1 MRASKLLVV
10 ASVAL
15 LALLAQ
21 AALAAPAVPA
31 PLQAQLDAI
40 AAQHLAVRGAAVV
53 LVDRSGVQGAWFS
66 GTDERACFRG
76 GSVSKLFTAL
86 LAQRLAE
93 RGAIDLDAPLP
104 ADLQPPRPL
113 NCGTALTTAML
124 LEHTGG
130 VVGSSHA
137 DYGRQWP
144 DAPVAAVARETVAR
158 PLAWCPGLHYAYSND
173 GVTLAAAALERA
185 GGADFDALMQ
195 REVFSPLGLA
205 RASFATATL
214 PPCVRSSH
222 DGDGAPIDAPWQLP
236 VRPAGALLA
245 TPLELA
251 AVVRMALRGGDGFLQ
266 RASLDR
272 MAHGRT
278 GLAARSGAGEG
289 AYGLGQ
295 FRWAAAGRLW
305 RGHWGRIDGFQTALG
320 FDPGLGR
327 GFVVMTDTAD
337 RRAMHALR
345 EATAAHVAQ
354 GAVMPA
360 APPPVAP
367 APFVPGWYANAS
379 HDMPL
384 RAPWV
389 ELWDVVRVRA
399 QPDGVRV
406 DTPWWPGS
414 ERHLIG
420 VTPTSFRSANAD
432 VAHAAAADGPWWIDG
447 ESYARVTPAWAL
459 GRVAVVAVGVVVT
472 IAVLLHAPWSWL
484 RRQRAAAGDVPL
496 RVAACAFAVLGAGY
510 AAWGLLGSGAALAS
524 LGRPSGRSLLLLAAS
539 VIAPLAAAAAAWH
552 AAQARDGRRVAAALA
567 LLALG
572 ALCAA
577 NGWVPLR
584 TWQS

>member
-1 MRASKLLVV
+1 MRASKLIVA

-15 LALLAQ
+15 LVLLAQ
-21 AALAAPAVPA
+21 AALAAPAVPTA
-31 PLQAQLDAI
+31 LRERLDAI

-53 LVDRSGVQGAWFS
+53 LVGRSGVQGAWFS
-66 GTDERACFRG
+66 GTDERACFRA

-86 LAQRLAE
+86 LALRLVE

-104 ADLQPPRPL
+104 ADLQPPRPPGC
-113 NCGTALTTAML
+113 NTALSVAML

-185 GGADFDALMQ
+185 GGADFDTLMQ
-195 REVFSPLGLA
+195 REVFAPLGFA
-205 RASFATATL
+205 QASFATSTL

-222 DGDGAPIDAPWQLP
+222 DESGAPIGAPWQLP
-236 VRPAGALLA
+236 VRPAGALVA

-251 AVVRMALRGGDGFLQ
+251 AVVGMALRGGDAFLQ
-266 RASLDR
+266 PASLER
-272 MAHGRT
+272 MAHART

-295 FRWAAAGRLW
+295 FRWAAGGRLW

-327 GFVVMTDTAD
+327 GFVVMSDTAD
-337 RRAMHALR
+337 RRAMQALR

-354 GAVMPA
+354 GAPPPA
-360 APPPVAP
+360 APRVA
-367 APFVPGWYANAS
+367 APETFVSGWYANAS

-389 ELWDVVRVRA
+389 ALWDVVRVRA
-399 QPDGVRV
+399 QRDGVRV
-406 DTPWWPGS
+406 DSPWWPGS
-414 ERHLIG
+414 ERRLIG
-420 VTPTSFRSANAD
+420 VTPTSFRSPESA
-432 VAHAAAADGPWWIDG
+432 VAHAAAADGAWWIDG
-447 ESYARVTPAWAL
+447 ESYARVTPALAV
-459 GRVAVVAVGVVVT
+459 GRVAVLAIGLLAT
-472 IAVLLHAPWSWL
+472 GAVLLHAPWAWL
-484 RRQRAAAGDVPL
+484 RRQRAQAADLPL
-496 RVAACAFAVLGAGY
+496 RVAAAAFAVLGTGY
-510 AAWGLLGSGAALAS
+510 VAWGLLGSGDVLAS
-524 LGRPSGRSLLLLAAS
+524 LGRPSARSLLLLAAS
-539 VIAPLAAAAAAWH
+539 VAAPLAAAAAAWR
-552 AAQARDGRRVAAALA
+552 AARARDGPRTVSALA

-572 ALCAA
+572 ALCAV